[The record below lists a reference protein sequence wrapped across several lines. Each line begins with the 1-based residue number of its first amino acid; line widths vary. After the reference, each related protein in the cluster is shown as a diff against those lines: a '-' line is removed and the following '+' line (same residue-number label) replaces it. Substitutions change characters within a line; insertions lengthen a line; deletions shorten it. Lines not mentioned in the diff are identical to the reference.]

1 MDLNEI
7 KIVWKLAYME
17 LMRLVRSTKIII
29 LALFVIFI
37 NIQIIA
43 PLRELSNLMG
53 HKLSVFE
60 PFVAIGNSGVVVL
73 ILPLFFTTMMA
84 DFPREGKCQYFY
96 RIRCSKRVWIAG
108 QIVYAIGSA
117 VALTV
122 FVLVA
127 SILLSLDFISWKS
140 DYSHAVTRYV
150 AVFPEHA
157 GKYVVQLIP
166 ENLYNQIPLLDAVI
180 HTLLFLVLYFIM
192 LAMFILVFSIIR
204 KKIAGILVN
213 GCLIIFGA
221 VVCAGRMVYM
231 WALPMAHTII
241 WLHYAEYQRKPLF
254 PIFYS
259 YLYFGVINAV
269 LIIWAIAMSKHYN
282 SI

>member
-1 MDLNEI
+1 MNEI

-17 LMRLVRSTKIII
+17 LMRLVRSSKVII

-60 PFVAIGNSGVVVL
+60 PFAAIGNSGVVVL
-73 ILPLFFTTMMA
+73 ILPLFFITMMA
-84 DFPREGKCQYFY
+84 DFPREGECQYFY
-96 RIRCSKRVWIAG
+96 RIRCSKRIWIVG
-108 QIVYAIGSA
+108 QIVYAIESA
-117 VALTV
+117 VALTF
-122 FVLVA
+122 FVLLA

-140 DYSHAVTRYV
+140 DYSYAVTRYV
-150 AVFPEHA
+150 AVFPEHS
-157 GKYVVQLIP
+157 GEYVVQLIP
-166 ENLYNQIPLLDAVI
+166 ENLYNQISLSGAVI
-180 HTLLFLVLYFIM
+180 HTVLLLVLYFIM
-192 LAMFILVFSIIR
+192 LAMFILVFSIIK

-221 VVCAGRMVYM
+221 VVCAGRMIYM
-231 WALPMAHTII
+231 WALPMAHTIT
-241 WLHYAEYQRKPLF
+241 WLHYAEYRSKPLF

-259 YLYFGVINAV
+259 YFYFGVINVV
-269 LIIWAIAMSKHYN
+269 LIILAIAMSKHYN